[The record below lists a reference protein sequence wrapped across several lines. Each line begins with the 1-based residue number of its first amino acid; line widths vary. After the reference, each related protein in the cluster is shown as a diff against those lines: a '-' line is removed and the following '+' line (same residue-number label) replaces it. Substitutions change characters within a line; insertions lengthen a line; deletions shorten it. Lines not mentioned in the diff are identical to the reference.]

1 MYRSDGSLTIG
12 ACDNLTK
19 TIYINWGLSD
29 SKFKKVLCH
38 EVTHAAMFS
47 YNVILTIEQEE
58 LLADLFATYGEEV
71 IDITNNIFSRMRRIR
86 AREVS

>member
-29 SKFKKVLCH
+29 PKFKKVLCH

-71 IDITNNIFSRMRRIR
+71 VDITNNIFSRMRRIR

>member
-1 MYRSDGSLTIG
+1 
-12 ACDNLTK
+12 
-19 TIYINWGLSD
+19 
-29 SKFKKVLCH
+29 
-38 EVTHAAMFS
+38 MFS

-86 AREVS
+86 VKEAS